1 MGERDNGPILPFDA
15 DILSLSE
22 EVRRVV
28 NDNRRFLERLF
39 DESLDDDLL
48 DEMGE
53 EPEGADPT
61 AGEGE

>member
-53 EPEGADPT
+53 GIGGADPT